1 MQTYKKKSNCLKLF
15 EKKDSTTT
23 KRIARNKIIKNKR
36 EYKNQPQ
43 HHESAG
49 VNDRIYGIITY
60 V

>member
-15 EKKDSTTT
+15 AKRFDNN
-23 KRIARNKIIKNKR
+23 KRIARNKKIKNKR

>member
-1 MQTYKKKSNCLKLF
+1 MQTYKKKSKCLKLF
-15 EKKDSTTT
+15 AKRFDYN